1 MRPRPFDDPY
11 LTVHAGIPLDRTDLE
26 TALRRLTPAA
36 WDMALRGMKVHL
48 DRRQDRRQQIRHVRA
63 RDGST
68 HLVWEVGAET
78 GPAVRTLLAVA
89 RRTQGV
95 NQGIHPTIVMARVDP
110 MMKLMHRNPG
120 AVPAPDVPDTT
131 AVPEANPLRDDGAA
145 RSPEALARIIGNLGA
160 RLARASADT
169 PCPRHAIVRYKR
181 GTKDGSRIVHYY
193 MQSRYAP
200 EAPLLEAWLASY
212 RKDAKGITDFHPG
225 RMRDALR
232 ALPREA
238 TVTSIFGRIR
248 GRPPDGGAG

>member
-26 TALRRLTPAA
+26 TVLRRLTPAA

-48 DRRQDRRQQIRHVRA
+48 DRRQDRRQQIRHLRA
-63 RDGST
+63 RDGGT

-78 GPAVRTLLAVA
+78 GPAVRTLLAVS
-89 RRTQGV
+89 RRTRDV
-95 NQGIHPTIVMARVDP
+95 SQGIHPTVVMARVDP

-120 AVPAPDVPDTT
+120 AAPAPDIPDT

-145 RSPEALARIIGNLGA
+145 RSPEALVRIIRNLGA
-160 RLARASADT
+160 RLARAGADT

-181 GTKDGSRIVHYY
+181 GTKGGARIVHYY
-193 MQSRYAP
+193 VQSRYAP

-212 RKDAKGITDFHPG
+212 RKDAKVITDFHPG
-225 RMRDALR
+225 RLREALR

-238 TVTSIFGRIR
+238 TVTSIFGRTR
-248 GRPPDGGAG
+248 GRPPDRGAG